1 MFNRKISDNDLLVKT
16 MTDCPLFSELST
28 GEIKSLLGIA
38 HIREYSNDEKIFT
51 DGTIGLCFYL
61 IVTGTVNIID
71 EDSGKTVI
79 LKEYKKGSFFSE
91 VHLFSET
98 NHSVSCTAKEL
109 SKLIIFAKPDFEEI
123 VKIKPKLGNKVLLN
137 FLDFFGQ
144 KLDELYKENKNLKQN
159 ITA

>member
-16 MTDCPLFSELST
+16 MEACPLFSELSA

-38 HIREYSNDEKIFT
+38 HIREYSSDEKIFT
-51 DGTIGLCFYL
+51 DETIGLCFYL
-61 IVTGTVNIID
+61 IVAGTVSIIA
-71 EDSGKTVI
+71 ERSGKTII
-79 LKEYKKGSFFSE
+79 LKEYKKASFFSE

-98 NHSVSCTAKEL
+98 NHSVSCIAKEL
-109 SKLIIFAKPDFEEI
+109 TKLIIFTKPDFEEI

-144 KLDELYKENKNLKQN
+144 KLDELYKENKELKET
-159 ITA
+159 IPV